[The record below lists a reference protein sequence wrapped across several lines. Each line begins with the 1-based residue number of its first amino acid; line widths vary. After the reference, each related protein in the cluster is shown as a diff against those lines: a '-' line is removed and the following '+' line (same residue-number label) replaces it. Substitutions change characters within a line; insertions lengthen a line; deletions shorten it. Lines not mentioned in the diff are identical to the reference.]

1 MVSAGFSRD
10 GHFGVRRRGGTPRSC
25 GVRGHS
31 LLHGQ
36 GMRNTQNHRNSSEQ
50 WMAVGG
56 WRLAVGGW
64 RLVAVGG
71 LRLECHRNMRR
82 GRIANASA
90 AGNPTPQSLG
100 PNSRWRTIKWHV
112 GTHGPSGAKDVRR
125 TPRAHRAATP
135 SRALRHFPASFS
147 GSCLGGAKCHGLA
160 RLIAPIAPIHSTAA
174 LRDLAVQWGLPPHG
188 PARGRHLR
196 GGVCRTGQPASAR
209 PSRRPRRRP
218 VAPTSL
224 TLWRHALLCPVQ

>member
-1 MVSAGFSRD
+1 MYGHPNQIFPMVSAGFSRD

-82 GRIANASA
+82 GRIANASSLLPAIQHRKVWAPTHDGAPSSGTSGRTDHPEPKMSGVHRGRTAQPLPLGLCATFLPPSVARASA
-90 AGNPTPQSLG
+90 APRATASRASSPPSPPSTPPPPCG
-100 PNSRWRTIKWHV
+100 TWRC
-112 GTHGPSGAKDVRR
+112 SGDFRR
-125 TPRAHRAATP
+125 TDLRVGNIYGAECVALGNQLRQGRA
-135 SRALRHFPASFS
+135 
-147 GSCLGGAKCHGLA
+147 G
-160 RLIAPIAPIHSTAA
+160 
-174 LRDLAVQWGLPPHG
+174 
-188 PARGRHLR
+188 ARGAGPWL
-196 GGVCRTGQPASAR
+196 
-209 PSRRPRRRP
+209 RRP
-218 VAPTSL
+218 
-224 TLWRHALLCPVQ
+224 